1 MKVHTNEKTLNLKKD
16 VKTHSYG
23 NPYQCTLCDKC
34 FINEKELKIHIK
46 DTHTGEKSFQ
56 FTHCDKTFSY
66 ESKLNYHM
74 ITHTGEYKYNCSY
87 CEKSYLRNQDLE
99 WTDI

>member
-34 FINEKELKIHIK
+34 FINEKELKIYIK
-46 DTHTGEKSFQ
+46 DTHTGEK
-56 FTHCDKTFSY
+56 
-66 ESKLNYHM
+66 
-74 ITHTGEYKYNCSY
+74 
-87 CEKSYLRNQDLE
+87 
-99 WTDI
+99 

>member
-1 MKVHTNEKTLNLKKD
+1 MTTHTGEYKYKCSYCEKINLKNHVLKRHMKVHINEKTLNLKKD

-46 DTHTGEKSFQ
+46 DTHTGENHFNSPIVTKHF
-56 FTHCDKTFSY
+56 
-66 ESKLNYHM
+66 HM
-74 ITHTGEYKYNCSY
+74 KVNLIT
-87 CEKSYLRNQDLE
+87 
-99 WTDI
+99 I